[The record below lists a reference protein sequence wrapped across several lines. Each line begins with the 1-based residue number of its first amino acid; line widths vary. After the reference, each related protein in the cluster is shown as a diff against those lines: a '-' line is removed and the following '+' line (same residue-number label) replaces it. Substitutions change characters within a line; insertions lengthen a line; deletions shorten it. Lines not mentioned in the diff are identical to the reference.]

1 MNGIAG
7 RRWGFSSVAH
17 RSRVAQVWHNTIQSR
32 RDIFLKRTRW
42 DVRDVPLCLVICIAP
57 QVCQASRTPAEY
69 EKTQKSSYG
78 TTDLPE
84 KKCLPVS
91 ADDRA
96 GRPEHSVESADYQ
109 EVDGNGSPVSPN
121 N

>member
-1 MNGIAG
+1 MFGNMYRAPG
-7 RRWGFSSVAH
+7 
-17 RSRVAQVWHNTIQSR
+17 
-32 RDIFLKRTRW
+32 
-42 DVRDVPLCLVICIAP
+42 VP
-57 QVCQASRTPAEY
+57 ASRTPAEY

-91 ADDRA
+91 ADGRA

-109 EVDGNGSPVSPN
+109 EVDANGSPVSPN